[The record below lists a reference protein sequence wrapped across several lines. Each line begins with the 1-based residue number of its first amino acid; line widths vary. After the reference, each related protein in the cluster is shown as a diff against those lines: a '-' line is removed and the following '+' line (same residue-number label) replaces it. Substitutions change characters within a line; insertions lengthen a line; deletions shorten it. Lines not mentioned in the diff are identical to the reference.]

1 MQAHPL
7 KTEGH
12 PFHLLAVVDLSST
25 ELDDAGKGIL
35 NEASRLARTLNA
47 HWSAAAF
54 LSTDQPLED
63 QTWAGTLETFKEYGT
78 PELILL
84 KGSNEIFD
92 SSEDQGRLLGQLA
105 AERGTALMLLPH
117 TGTGSTLAPLLA
129 ARVQGGLLTQALS
142 YRLEGHTLQISRSS
156 LGNQLV
162 ETRNWQGEA
171 PLVLTIHPRIL
182 SSVALSGMATAQ
194 MKLTLWQNPQRQER
208 SATRIVE
215 RIPADPQTVDVAEAE
230 VIISAGLGC
239 DEQHFAQVKEL
250 SRLLGAS
257 LGVTRPVYDL
267 GRAGFERMIGQT
279 GKTVAPRL
287 YLALGISGSMHHLGG
302 IKEAK
307 KVVSVNIDAK
317 VPIFPNSDEGFVA
330 DLREILPLL
339 VERVKSA
346 AGGAA

>member
-1 MQAHPL
+1 MPAHLL
-7 KTEGH
+7 KTKAR
-12 PFHLLAVVDLSST
+12 PPQLLAVVDLFAA

-35 NEASRLARTLNA
+35 NEAARLANTLNA
-47 HWSAAAF
+47 TWSAAAF
-54 LSTDQPLED
+54 LASDQPMED
-63 QTWAGTLETFKEYGT
+63 PAFADTFEAFKAYGT

-84 KGSNEIFD
+84 KESRDIFD
-92 SSEDQGRLLGQLA
+92 SSEDQGRLLAQLA
-105 AERGTALMLLPH
+105 AERGTTLILLPH
-117 TGTGSTLAPLLA
+117 TGAGAALAPLLA
-129 ARVQGGLLTQALS
+129 AKLQGALLTQALS
-142 YRLEGHTLQISRSS
+142 YRLENQSLQISRSC

-162 ETRNWQGEA
+162 ETRYWQGET
-171 PLVLTIHPRIL
+171 PLVLTIPPRIL
-182 SSVALSGMATAQ
+182 SSVALPGMAAAQ
-194 MKLTLWQNPQRQER
+194 MKLTLWQNPQQQEH

-239 DEQHFAQVKEL
+239 DDEHFAQVKEL
-250 SRLLGAS
+250 SQLLGAS

-346 AGGAA
+346 TGGTQ